1 MIARRALAVALTV
14 GLCLLSG
21 CTSSSSTAVPATTA
35 PPAAE
40 LLATSATA
48 MSSVT
53 SANFTI
59 TVDGQLPAVTIKS
72 AEGTLTAAGDAKGTA
87 TITQLG
93 QLLEV
98 EFVLVGGNLYLKG
111 ATGGFTQ
118 VPAALAGGL
127 YDPSAILDP
136 DKGVAKMLSSVTG
149 ATNVGTDGDAWV
161 VTGTVPVAVA
171 GGLVPGISTDVA
183 GTFTIDMATSQ
194 LTAAQFELPGA
205 DGKPAT
211 VKVDLSDFNQSVSIS
226 PPGG

>member
-1 MIARRALAVALTV
+1 
-14 GLCLLSG
+14 
-21 CTSSSSTAVPATTA
+21 VPATTA

-40 LLATSATA
+40 LLTKSAAA

-53 SANFTI
+53 SANFII
-59 TVDGQLPAVTIKS
+59 TVDGQLPAVTVQS

-98 EFVLVGGNLYLKG
+98 EFVLVNRNLYLKG
-111 ATGGFTQ
+111 ATGGFSQ
-118 VPAALAGGL
+118 VPAALAGGI
-127 YDPSAILDP
+127 YDPSAILNP

-149 ATNVGTDGDAWV
+149 ATNAGTDGDAWV
-161 VTGTVPVAVA
+161 VTGTVPAAVA

-183 GTFTIDMATSQ
+183 GTFTIDMSTSQ
-194 LTAAQFELPGA
+194 LAAAQFELAGA

-211 VKVDLSDFNQSVSIS
+211 VTVELSGFNESVSIS